1 MYEARQNKEKV
12 SRTHSLSNRKPK
24 VQSENTTTIQRYVS
38 FLNQS
43 FTNDF
48 VENVSIDYAL
58 KRGGPPVR
66 LFHNSDFHEVKNGES
81 VYLVGHGGTES
92 AGIYGIDQIYKGFN
106 DKNRGLK
113 NNNVNIIFTSCHA
126 GEIIAPELKR
136 RLDEKFSKQ
145 GKYRGNI
152 IGAKGPSIKS
162 DETGNEI
169 KVVNGS
175 KIKEAG
181 LVQTDTEKLFI
192 ESYLKPKASEY
203 IEHATKEL
211 TSVKVSNEQKQLMIK
226 KIQESSYVRI
236 NHIIQ
241 DIVQI
246 QNLFSIS
253 IEDKAKFVTGLTSGF
268 YKLFIDK
275 LEKLKLLVKNGV
287 YESDLADRE
296 RYYNKISANEYRSER
311 DRYENRYPAQ
321 TDLLFVGNEYKDL

>member
-12 SRTHSLSNRKPK
+12 SHTLSLKSRKH
-24 VQSENTTTIQRYVS
+24 VTQSENATIFQRYVS
-38 FLNQS
+38 LLKND

-58 KRGGPPVR
+58 KRGGPPVN
-66 LFHNSDFHEVKNGES
+66 LFRDSDFHEVKDGES
-81 VYLVGHGGTES
+81 VYLVGHGSIIS
-92 AGIYGIDQIYKGFN
+92 AGIYNINQIYDHFN
-106 DKNRGLK
+106 DEKRGLK
-113 NNNVNIIFTSCHA
+113 SNKVNIIFTSCHA

-136 RLDEKFSKQ
+136 KLDKKFSKQ

-169 KVVNGS
+169 KVVNKE
-175 KIKEAG
+175 KIKNAG
-181 LVQTDTEKLFI
+181 FVQTYTEKLFI

-241 DIVQI
+241 DIAQI

-268 YKLFIDK
+268 YKLFIEK
-275 LEKLKLLVKNGV
+275 LERHDLLVKNGI

-296 RYYNKISANEYRSER
+296 RWINKISANEYRSESY
-311 DRYENRYPAQ
+311 RYEHIFKNLG
-321 TDLLFVGNEYKDL
+321 DD